1 MAELTSVL
9 GRIEGKSL
17 PTKPDVVVIGGGII
31 GLSIALE
38 IVEMGMSVSILERSK
53 VGSAQSTRNWGFVR
67 QQGRSIEELPLM
79 IEANQMW
86 RDLEA
91 RLDYDL
97 EWAEGGNLRLTDDSA
112 RAENYLNWI
121 DTAKS
126 FGLDS
131 RTASPEE
138 VSRIIPGF
146 TGRYLMAILTPSD
159 GQANPT
165 KVVGAYLRQLLSRGV
180 EIYEDCF
187 VSEIVTEAGRV
198 VGVRTA
204 DTLIATSNVVVAA
217 GVGSA
222 SLLRKLGLAVPVQY
236 VSQTVALT
244 GAVPP
249 ITQACVWT
257 GQVGFRQARSG
268 SIVLSTGGHGEITI
282 DSGTIKNLVSPSY
295 LKQAVPMYWKNREY
309 LKVRPRESLRSLLRG
324 NQHLKNNHGAVSYTD
339 VVSSLKTME
348 GYFPKLNWDILL
360 AWSGVI
366 DATPD
371 ALPIIDANL
380 QPSGLII
387 ATGMS
392 GHGFGIAPAIGKA
405 VAELVTNGS
414 SKHDLSA
421 FCLGRFRDGTA
432 KTPHHLL

>member
-9 GRIEGKSL
+9 RRIEDKSS
-17 PTKPDVVVIGGGII
+17 PVRADVVVIGGGII
-31 GLSIALE
+31 GLSTALE
-38 IVEMGMSVSILERSK
+38 LVEMGMNVSVVERSK
-53 VGSAQSTRNWGFVR
+53 VGLAQSARNWGFVR

-79 IEANQMW
+79 IESNQMW

-91 RLDYDL
+91 RLDCDI
-97 EWAEGGNLRLTDDSA
+97 EWVQGGNLRLTDDA
-112 RAENYLNWI
+112 DRAENYRQWI
-121 DTAKS
+121 EMAQS

-146 TGRYLMAILTPSD
+146 TGRYLMAILTPTD

-165 KVVGAYLRQLLSRGV
+165 KVIQAYLRELIARGV
-180 EIYEDCF
+180 EIYEDCL
-187 VSEIVTEAGRV
+187 VSEIVTEAGSV
-198 VGVRTA
+198 VGVRTS
-204 DTLIATSNVVVAA
+204 DTFIATSNVVVAA

-222 SLLRKLGLAVPVQY
+222 SLLRKLGLEVPVQY

-244 GAVPP
+244 TPVSP

-282 DSGTIKNLVSPSY
+282 DAGTLKNLVSPSY

-309 LKVRPRESLRSLLRG
+309 LKIHPRGAIKSLMSG
-324 NQHLKNNHGAVSYTD
+324 NQHVKNNHGPVSYSD
-339 VVSSLKTME
+339 VLNSLKTMR
-348 GYFPKLNWDILL
+348 GYFPNINLDILL

-371 ALPIIDANL
+371 ALPIIDASAK
-380 QPSGLII
+380 PRGLVI
-387 ATGMS
+387 ATGLS

-405 VAELVTNGS
+405 VAELVTKGTS
-414 SKHDLSA
+414 QHDLSA
-421 FCLGRFRDGTA
+421 FRLRRFRDGTA